1 MPFAVYMIGF
11 LFVMAVLV
19 FAAVVLGVPQQY
31 LAIGVGVIVAAFIA
45 VVVARARARERR
57 LDKQVR

>member
-45 VVVARARARERR
+45 VVVSRARARERR
-57 LDKQVR
+57 VDRQVR

>member
-45 VVVARARARERR
+45 VVVSRARAREQR
-57 LDKQVR
+57 LDRQGR